1 MRKGMGKTNS
11 RGATCGAVHTGER
24 KEGRE
29 REHAGEWE
37 NGGKTGRSHLAGS
50 GHGKNAVEASEGYVQ
65 RQRGGQRLQVDRR
78 GADRLFWS
86 HMPGRRTFEAG
97 IWQTDF
103 EGAHSTV
110 LEGMHAGLGERQ
122 RCSEHGQFRSHGSVS
137 GVTAAPAA
145 AGCSNRQVWVAR
157 VRR

>member
-1 MRKGMGKTNS
+1 MQGK
-11 RGATCGAVHTGER
+11 R
-24 KEGRE
+24 
-29 REHAGEWE
+29 
-37 NGGKTGRSHLAGS
+37 
-50 GHGKNAVEASEGYVQ
+50 GYVQ